1 MSFSKPRSLFSVK
14 FLWLKHQLSATFL
27 LILPPLKHHSDR
39 CPNFCWHYQINF
51 NFRKDERQ
59 EKKYKISI
67 KSEQNYFNFR
77 RRKKLSC
84 QSVFFLPMSTPG
96 SSRCA
101 SFKSNSW
108 WELRRTLA
116 ADVASAW
123 NPMGGGD
130 GGRCTVK
137 RRRRQIRSQKW
148 PGWPIFQQH
157 SSNIYFAT
165 NIKTLLNDHE

>member
-1 MSFSKPRSLFSVK
+1 MSGSCGWNISLVPPFCSSFHPWNITLTAV
-14 FLWLKHQLSATFL
+14 QTFVGITK
-27 LILPPLKHHSDR
+27 LILIS
-39 CPNFCWHYQINF
+39 
-51 NFRKDERQ
+51 ERMND
-59 EKKYKISI
+59 KKKISI
-67 KSEQNYFNFR
+67 KSEENYFNFR

-84 QSVFFLPMSTPG
+84 QSVFFPPMSTLG

-108 WELRRTLA
+108 WERRTTVA
-116 ADVASAW
+116 ADVAADSSSAW

-137 RRRRQIRSQKW
+137 RRRGQIRFQKW
-148 PGWPIFQQH
+148 LSWPIFQQH